1 MISATHSRIASMYDK
16 FIIFLSKEDLRDI
29 RLGELG
35 IE

>member
-1 MISATHSRIASMYDK
+1 MSRNDSKDELYDK